1 MSKINVLIAGSTGY
15 IGVQL
20 INLLIKHKK
29 INIKYLCGN
38 NSVGKDISLYDKSL
52 KNKNLPKIIKFKDF
66 LLKDIEIIFTALP
79 NGEAQLISKKLLKK
93 NILIDLAGDF
103 RLNKASSYLK
113 WYKKKHKAPKL
124 IKKSIY
130 SLPELTGKKI
140 KKFQIIG
147 CPGCYPTSVLIPLI
161 PLIKKKLVRKDNII
175 IDSKSGYSGAGRG
188 VHKKYK
194 NKNLYESTSAYGI
207 GFHRHNSEIEQMIK
221 SYTNKKFKFTFTPH
235 LLPMFRGILTT
246 IYIDL
251 AKGKTINNLHGEL
264 KKFYKKSN
272 FVKIT
277 SINSLISTNDVINTN
292 NCKISICKSKYKD
305 KAIVLSSIDN
315 LIKGG
320 AGQAIQNMNILKNF
334 DINEGLKL

>member
-20 INLLIKHKK
+20 IKLLVKHKK

-38 NSVGKDISLYDKSL
+38 NSVGKNISLYDKSL
-52 KNKNLPKIIKFKDF
+52 KKKNLPKIIKFKDF

-130 SLPELTGKKI
+130 SLPELTGNKI
-140 KKFQIIG
+140 KKFRIIG

-221 SYTNKKFKFTFTPH
+221 LYTNNKFKFTFTPH

-264 KKFYKKSN
+264 KRFYKKSN

-334 DINEGLKL
+334 DINEGLK